1 MTDALAALRAR
12 LDDLLVQAR
21 AVAAGVDR
29 DADLN
34 EGKARFLGRKGAFG
48 PVMREL
54 GSLDH
59 AQRPAAGALINE
71 SKQAIEALFAEARA
85 RIEQKALDAALEA
98 GRIDVTLPG
107 RRTAPGAT
115 HPVQAVL
122 DELIDLLVELGFA
135 LADGPEVET
144 EHYNFDQLNM
154 PASHP
159 ARDMQ
164 DTFYLQGDLLLR
176 TQTSPVQIRAM
187 ENTQP
192 PVRIIAPGK
201 VFRCDA
207 DVTHSPTF
215 HQIEGLWV
223 DRDVTMAD
231 LKGVLSYFLRR
242 LFGADRGVRFR
253 PSFFPFTEPS
263 VEVDVEFGD
272 GWMEVLGAG
281 MVHPR
286 VLRNVGFDPAEV
298 QGFAFGLGV
307 DRLAMVRYGISDI
320 RYLFENDQRF
330 LAQFARGR

>member
-1 MTDALAALRAR
+1 MSDALNHLRAELDR
-12 LDDLLVQAR
+12 LCGEAEQL
-21 AVAAGVDR
+21 AATLSR
-29 DADLN
+29 PADLN

-48 PVMREL
+48 PVMRLL
-54 GSLDH
+54 GGFERSE
-59 AQRPAAGALINE
+59 RPGAGALINSAKAAVE
-71 SKQAIEALFAEARA
+71 ASFTQARERIEAAALQA
-85 RIEQKALDAALEA
+85 ALDA

-107 RRTAPGAT
+107 RQTTPGAL
-115 HPVQAVL
+115 HPVQAVM
-122 DELIDLLVELGFA
+122 DELVDLFAELGFD

-164 DTFYLQGDLLLR
+164 DTFYLTTGEVLR
-176 TQTSPVQIRAM
+176 TQTSPVQIRTM
-187 ENTQP
+187 EGAEP

-231 LKGVLSYFLRR
+231 LKGVLTHFLHR
-242 LFGADRGVRFR
+242 LFGAGRPVRFR

-263 VEVDVEFGD
+263 VEVDVWFEGR
-272 GWMEVLGAG
+272 WMEVLGAG
-281 MVHPR
+281 MVHPQ
-286 VLRNVGFDPAEV
+286 VLRNVGWDPTQV

-307 DRLAMVRYGISDI
+307 ERLAMVRYGISDI
-320 RYLFENDQRF
+320 RYLFENDLRF
-330 LAQFARGR
+330 LGQFAR

>member
-12 LDDLLVQAR
+12 LDDLREQAR
-21 AVAAGVDR
+21 TVAAGVDR

-54 GSLDH
+54 GALDRG
-59 AQRPAAGALINE
+59 QRPAAGALINE
-71 SKQAIEALFAEARA
+71 AKQAIEAVFAEARA
-85 RIEQKALDAALEA
+85 RIERRALDAALEA

-107 RRTAPGAT
+107 RRTPPGAT

-122 DELIDLLVELGFA
+122 DELVDLLVELGFA

-164 DTFYLQGDLLLR
+164 DTFYLHGDLLLR

-187 ENTQP
+187 EDTRP

-223 DRDVTMAD
+223 DTDVTMAD

-286 VLRNVGFDPAEV
+286 VLRNVGFDPTEV

-307 DRLAMVRYGISDI
+307 DRLAMVRYGITDI

-330 LAQFARGR
+330 LTQFARGR

>member
-1 MTDALAALRAR
+1 MSDALAALRAR
-12 LDDLLVQAR
+12 LDDLRGEA
-21 AVAAGVDR
+21 ASVAAAVQR
-29 DADLN
+29 DAEMN

-54 GSLDH
+54 GALSGD
-59 AQRPAAGALINE
+59 QRPAAGALINE
-71 SKQAIEALFAEARA
+71 AKVAVEALFAEARA
-85 RIEQKALDAALEA
+85 RIEGAALQAALEA

-107 RRTAPGAT
+107 RRVVPGAT
-115 HPVQAVL
+115 HRIQAVL

-176 TQTSPVQIRAM
+176 TQTSPVQIRVM
-187 ENTQP
+187 EGMQP
-192 PVRIIAPGK
+192 PVRVIAPGK
-201 VFRCDA
+201 VYRCDA

-231 LKGVLSYFLRR
+231 LKGLLSYFLRR
-242 LFGADRGVRFR
+242 LFGEDKAVRFR

-263 VEVDVEFGD
+263 VEVDVAFGD

-281 MVHPR
+281 MVHPQ
-286 VLRNVGFDPAEV
+286 VLRNVGFDPTQV

-307 DRLAMVRYGISDI
+307 DRLAMIRYGITDI

-330 LAQFARGR
+330 LAQFAPRR

>member
-1 MTDALAALRAR
+1 MSDALAALRAR
-12 LDDLLVQAR
+12 LDDLRGEA
-21 AVAAGVDR
+21 ASVAAAVQR
-29 DADLN
+29 DAEMN

-54 GSLDH
+54 GALSGD
-59 AQRPAAGALINE
+59 QRPAAGALINE
-71 SKQAIEALFAEARA
+71 AKVAVEALFAEARA
-85 RIEQKALDAALEA
+85 RIEGAALQAALEA

-107 RRTAPGAT
+107 RRVVPGAT
-115 HPVQAVL
+115 HPIQAVL

-176 TQTSPVQIRAM
+176 TQTSPVQIRVM
-187 ENTQP
+187 EGMQP
-192 PVRIIAPGK
+192 PVRVIAPGK
-201 VFRCDA
+201 VYRCDA

-231 LKGVLSYFLRR
+231 LKGLLSYFLRR
-242 LFGADRGVRFR
+242 LFGEDKAVRFR

-263 VEVDVEFGD
+263 VEVDVAFGD

-281 MVHPR
+281 MVHPQ
-286 VLRNVGFDPAEV
+286 VLRNVGFDPTQV

-307 DRLAMVRYGISDI
+307 DRLAMIRYGITDI

-330 LAQFARGR
+330 LAQFAPRR